1 MSATPSTPGD
11 PGILQQPAPTQQ
23 LNRSC
28 ESCRGLK
35 VRCLPDPKSPNQCQR
50 CAKAKRTCVFVAPQR
65 RRPRK
70 RTDSRVAQL
79 EREMRQMRSLLKDRF
94 RIDEESSSGSCGSEV
109 EDSEE
114 PDFGT
119 DPQET
124 LSIVPD
130 APSSA
135 SGSFR
140 NMELSPGVP
149 PSSSYSNTLNSGSD
163 AFASATPIPPS
174 YSLEEPSG
182 SDIIDRGLISLE
194 FANELV
200 SFYITELTAFAPMVL
215 LPPHTTAAQLRRSK
229 PMLFLSVIAA
239 AAIAVDDSLAVV
251 LNRELVRL
259 YAERFFINGDKSF
272 ELVQALLLMIVFY
285 YPPESPLKLQ
295 NYQYTHI
302 AATMALEIGL
312 ASKCKIPN
320 NASRKASKRG
330 SYDEH
335 MAEQARAIL
344 GCYHL
349 ASNVAMKTR
358 RPNLLL
364 FNDWMHECVKHLERS
379 PHMIDRH
386 MATWFELQKIVDQA
400 MASFGLDDTSSTTP
414 LTESRV
420 QVILRWFDN
429 QMQNWKKNVSADMLT
444 VTMTFEY
451 HFTNLAIYE
460 LGVGEGYRDPDA
472 IKEQYYVLP
481 APDDAHQRPKTPLS
495 AIRVDITIKWMN
507 AAQEMLDFFLSCDTD
522 LMRKLPNLIYTRVGV
537 AVMSLLKVYFS
548 VKSGALGEFVSP
560 QSVNIEMYLEAMTR
574 RLTEASGNMKYKI
587 PSRWLYIVGMK
598 ARNWYDRFQQRQM
611 QTDVGLAPPPSA
623 SPRRSVSPA
632 PIQTA
637 QFSSADSSQ
646 PVRTLAMN
654 AEVPQIAVMHPMDG
668 AYGASAAT
676 NTMWQA
682 DQANQPVYVMNQY
695 AGYRSPVVPT
705 QYPYGEFSQPGV
717 ALDPPQPSQPPGPPR
732 TGMEL
737 DGWLPDGS
745 ICGMPPLP
753 GM

>member
-1 MSATPSTPGD
+1 MSATPSTPGE
-11 PGILQQPAPTQQ
+11 PGIVQQPAPTQQ

-94 RIDEESSSGSCGSEV
+94 RIEEESSSQSSGSEI
-109 EDSEE
+109 DDLEE
-114 PDFGT
+114 PDFGG

-124 LSIVPD
+124 LSTVPD
-130 APSSA
+130 ASSSA
-135 SGSFR
+135 SGSLR
-140 NMELSPGVP
+140 NMDLSSGAPASAAYP
-149 PSSSYSNTLNSGSD
+149 NTLNSGSD
-163 AFASATPIPPS
+163 AFASVTPIPPS
-174 YSLEEPSG
+174 FGLDEPSG

-215 LPPHTTAAQLRRSK
+215 LPANTTASQLRRSK

-239 AAIAVDDSLAVV
+239 AAIAIDDSLAVV

-272 ELVQALLLMIVFY
+272 ELVQALLLMTVFY

-312 ASKCKIPN
+312 ASK
-320 NASRKASKRG
+320 RKVPKSTNRKTSKRG

-349 ASNVAMKTR
+349 ASNVAMNTR
-358 RPNLLL
+358 RPNMLL
-364 FNDWMHECVKHLERS
+364 FNTWMEECVKHLERS
-379 PHMIDRH
+379 PSMIDRH

-400 MASFGLDDTSSTTP
+400 MASFGFDDTSITTP

-429 QMQNWKKNVSADMLT
+429 QIQNWKKNVPADMLT

-451 HFTNLAIYE
+451 HFTNLALYE

-472 IKEQYYVLP
+472 ITQQYYALP
-481 APDDAHQRPKTPLS
+481 APEDVNQPPKATLS

-537 AVMSLLKVYFS
+537 ALMSLMKVYCS
-548 VKSGALGEFVSP
+548 VKSGALGEFVKP
-560 QSVNIEMYLEAMTR
+560 QTINIEMYLEAMTR
-574 RLTEASGNMKYKI
+574 RLTEASGNMKYRV
-587 PSRWLYIVGMK
+587 PSRWLFVVGVK
-598 ARNWYDRFQQRQM
+598 ARNWYDRLHQRQM
-611 QTDVGLAPPPSA
+611 QTEAGLAAPPNA
-623 SPRRSVSPA
+623 SPQRSVSPS
-632 PIQTA
+632 PMQPA
-637 QFSSADSSQ
+637 QFGSADSSQ
-646 PVRTLAMN
+646 PVVTHAMN

-668 AYGASAAT
+668 AYGASAAA
-676 NTMWQA
+676 NTIWQA
-682 DQANQPVYVMNQY
+682 DQANQQVFFVNQY
-695 AGYRSPVVPT
+695 AGYRSPGVPA

-717 ALDPPQPSQPPGPPR
+717 ALDPTQRNQPPGPPR

-737 DGWLPDGS
+737 DGWLPDGN
-745 ICGMPPLP
+745 ICGVTPLP